1 MNPPKAPI
9 APIRFDDWP
18 PGVRAAWE
26 GATAKGDILD
36 PGGPAS
42 LWRPATLKYV
52 IHGIEAWLGFLAELN
67 SINQD
72 HDITHRCTREMVAK
86 YAERLFRTCAPV
98 TVRQTILALERAIFV
113 LAPDFDRRFI
123 RALLNRIP
131 YKPIRRKPIV
141 DIDDLWRLGLR
152 LMAEASSNPSA
163 PVSRAAIKYRDGLII
178 ALLSC
183 RPIRSRNLVG
193 LEIGR
198 TFLQTKTG
206 WRIELPAEEVK
217 THRSLGFDVPD
228 ALSTH
233 IETYISDYRPYL
245 LRRTNH
251 GTSGGPFWGSYLGR
265 QAHAQTIASAICSRT
280 KAALGVQVNLHHF
293 RECAAT
299 TTAFAAPDHVR
310 ILPAVLGH
318 SDYKTTQKHYIASQ
332 TNKAADLYQ
341 SVISELG
348 KEG

>member
-1 MNPPKAPI
+1 MKRPKAPI
-9 APIRFDDWP
+9 TSIHINAWP
-18 PGVRAAWE
+18 PHIRAAWE
-26 GATAKGDILD
+26 SAARKGDLLD

-42 LWRPATLKYV
+42 QWRPATLKYV
-52 IHGIEAWLGFLAELN
+52 SRGIEVWLGFLAERN
-67 SINQD
+67 SIDQD
-72 HDITHRCTREMVAK
+72 QDITHRCTQEMVAK
-86 YAERLFRTCAPV
+86 YAKRLFQTCAPV

-113 LAPDFDRRFI
+113 LAPDYDRRFI
-123 RALLNRIP
+123 RTLLRRIP
-131 YKPIRRKPIV
+131 NKPTRWKPIV

-152 LMAEASSNPSA
+152 LMDEASSNLQA
-163 PVSRAAIKYRDGLII
+163 PVSKTANKYRDGLII

-183 RPIRSRNLVG
+183 RPMRSRNLIG

-198 TFLQTKTG
+198 TLLQTKVG

-217 THRSLGFDVPD
+217 THQSLRFRVPD
-228 ALSTH
+228 ALATH
-233 IETYISDYRPYL
+233 IETYISDYRPFL
-245 LRRTNH
+245 LRNTNH
-251 GTSGGPFWGSYLGR
+251 GTRGGPFWGSYLGR
-265 QAHAQTIASAICSRT
+265 AATAQSVAFAICGRT
-280 KAALGVQVNLHHF
+280 KAALGVDVNLHHF

-318 SDYKTTQKHYIASQ
+318 SNYKTTQKYYIASQ

-348 KEG
+348 KGG